1 MYKKRSKTAE
11 ILVFFVFFPRLVSPH
26 PTHPRITTNCRTNS
40 IPSSTP
46 RGPLSQRREKGKG
59 KCSSRLCPPI
69 KSKRRPTHRPGGR
82 EGRRQLRIQTQPVE
96 MGVVGGGGVLEKRVV
111 EIEEEE
117 EEDEFKWR
125 RRVPSPFLFPSAEE
139 VMLSS

>member
-1 MYKKRSKTAE
+1 MYQKRSKTAE
-11 ILVFFVFFPRLVSPH
+11 ILVFFVFFPGSFLLIPPTPELRQIAGQIQSPPPPLEVPYRKEERKEKVNAVVDFAH
-26 PTHPRITTNCRTNS
+26 
-40 IPSSTP
+40 PSSQS
-46 RGPLSQRREKGKG
+46 GD
-59 KCSSRLCPPI
+59 
-69 KSKRRPTHRPGGR
+69 RPTDLGR
-82 EGRRQLRIQTQPVE
+82 KGQLRIQTQPVE

-117 EEDEFKWR
+117 ENEFKWR